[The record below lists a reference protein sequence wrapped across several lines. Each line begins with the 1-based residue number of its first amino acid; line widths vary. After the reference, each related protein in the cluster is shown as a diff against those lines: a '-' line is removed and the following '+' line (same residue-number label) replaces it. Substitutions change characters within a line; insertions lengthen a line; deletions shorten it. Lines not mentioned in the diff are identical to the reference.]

1 MFNSSI
7 SVKAE
12 NLLYF
17 LIALSVMTT
26 SGANWTVMFLLG
38 TGIIVLAKY
47 KKFDMNN
54 FKITCGLSILL
65 FLNSYV
71 MGVSS
76 FNRHEFVVYI
86 FRFIGLFLIC
96 SYIRFDKFSYWYV
109 KILFFILAMT
119 IPFWIINFL
128 FNRAGLVG
136 VLPPHI
142 FDLFSMDSTASK
154 LRFKSI
160 FWEGGVCAIHANLG
174 LLYCIVNKI
183 KTKRDK
189 IYVMVFLAAII
200 ASISST
206 GYICLA
212 LQLCYVTKRAYSNG
226 KIKIKMLYFI
236 ILAAGAVVA
245 EECIKGVVIGKLIG
259 HGASFSSRYDDTLL
273 AILIA
278 KQYFWTGIG
287 VATNTQEVFLD
298 FVHHNSVYL
307 AMRKYFMDD
316 MASSNGLGNCM
327 YKAGVPF
334 TLMYMWMIWNR
345 LRSMLKLPRTESFII
360 CIMFACFFF
369 GEPIMSTPLF
379 LMVFYS
385 VKVKDTRTV
394 NEVNYGLYSRTNISD
409 CASL

>member
-38 TGIIVLAKY
+38 TGIIVFAKY

-136 VLPPHI
+136 VLPSHI

-154 LRFKSI
+154 T
-160 FWEGGVCAIHANLG
+160 
-174 LLYCIVNKI
+174 KI
-183 KTKRDK
+183 
-189 IYVMVFLAAII
+189 
-200 ASISST
+200 
-206 GYICLA
+206 
-212 LQLCYVTKRAYSNG
+212 
-226 KIKIKMLYFI
+226 
-236 ILAAGAVVA
+236 
-245 EECIKGVVIGKLIG
+245 
-259 HGASFSSRYDDTLL
+259 
-273 AILIA
+273 
-278 KQYFWTGIG
+278 
-287 VATNTQEVFLD
+287 
-298 FVHHNSVYL
+298 
-307 AMRKYFMDD
+307 
-316 MASSNGLGNCM
+316 
-327 YKAGVPF
+327 
-334 TLMYMWMIWNR
+334 
-345 LRSMLKLPRTESFII
+345 
-360 CIMFACFFF
+360 
-369 GEPIMSTPLF
+369 
-379 LMVFYS
+379 
-385 VKVKDTRTV
+385 
-394 NEVNYGLYSRTNISD
+394 
-409 CASL
+409 